1 MPVTRPGIWASPLM
15 YRLELFSMRPA
26 SKNGQ
31 NVHLTSMSIH
41 TFIPDFVYFLDMYRV
56 FEALFSAIS
65 QFNTVF
71 VVS

>member
-15 YRLELFSMRPA
+15 YRLELFSMKPA

-41 TFIPDFVYFLDMYRV
+41 TFIPDLDV
-56 FEALFSAIS
+56 LGE
-65 QFNTVF
+65 TVGNC
-71 VVS
+71 SMESK